1 MSTGDSVTA
10 GKITTAYNTTDLV
23 AETKWSNYTPTEFS
37 GRVILRVGPSNNFAD
52 NRVPNGPLDGVQG
65 LGNLG
70 GTGVV
75 GFGGPFFDAEATG
88 IGVLGVGGQPAAGEI
103 APSTGGVG
111 VRGIAGGVADGVA
124 GTTDA
129 HFKSGVFG
137 FNSLALNVP
146 NVTGFGVF
154 GRCDTA
160 GGAGLGGESAF
171 GNGARAHSAE
181 NDGVV
186 GLSDAL
192 SKSGVYGFNSREDGA
207 AYGVFGRCAA
217 NDGAGV
223 GADSTLGVGVHGQSE
238 FNNAVVG
245 LSEGGTKSGVLGVN
259 SFASGP
265 AFGVSGRAD
274 SAHSV
279 GVAGASERG
288 YGASFRGGLAP
299 LRMEPSASAG
309 SPTTGA
315 HQVGEFFVDSAGD
328 LFFCKVGGVG
338 PAAKWV
344 KLA

>member
-23 AETKWSNYTPTEFS
+23 AEREWSNYHPTEFS

-52 NRVPNGPLDGVQG
+52 NRVPDVILDGVQG
-65 LGNLG
+65 LGNAG

-75 GFGGPFFDAEATG
+75 GLGGQFLSAEATG
-88 IGVLGVGGQPAAGEI
+88 IGVLGVGGQPGAGEI

-111 VRGIAGGVADGVA
+111 VQGVAGGVADGVA

-129 HFKSGVFG
+129 HFRSGVFG
-137 FNSLALNVP
+137 FNSLALTAQNI
-146 NVTGFGVF
+146 TGFGVF

-160 GGAGLGGESAF
+160 GGAGLGGELQL

-192 SKSGVYGFNSREDGA
+192 NKSGVYGFNSREDGA

-223 GADSTLGVGVHGQSE
+223 GADSTLGVGVRGQ
-238 FNNAVVG
+238 
-245 LSEGGTKSGVLGVN
+245 
-259 SFASGP
+259 
-265 AFGVSGRAD
+265 
-274 SAHSV
+274 
-279 GVAGASERG
+279 
-288 YGASFRGGLAP
+288 
-299 LRMEPSASAG
+299 
-309 SPTTGA
+309 
-315 HQVGEFFVDSAGD
+315 
-328 LFFCKVGGVG
+328 
-338 PAAKWV
+338 
-344 KLA
+344 